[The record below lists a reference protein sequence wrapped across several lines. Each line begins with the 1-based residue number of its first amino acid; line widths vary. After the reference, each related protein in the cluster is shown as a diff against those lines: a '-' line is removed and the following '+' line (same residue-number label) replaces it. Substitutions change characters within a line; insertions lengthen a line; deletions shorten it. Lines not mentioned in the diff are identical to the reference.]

1 MDKKWL
7 TVAEA
12 AEYLRCGE
20 RAIRTHM
27 ANDAI
32 PHTVFAGKALFHV
45 DRLDDWLFSMER
57 GTGETGQVIEAEIPV
72 QADHDHDKVDKL
84 VAELLS
90 DGDGWVARLGTN
102 LQKDLDESGHAS
114 LSAKTYAQLSR
125 WCHPKRLTAR
135 EKWVKPRVHE
145 ISRLLF
151 GRVIDRTQ
159 HPSYDH

>member
-57 GTGETGQVIEAEIPV
+57 GPDNSGQAVEQEIPV
-72 QADHDHDKVDKL
+72 EADHDRHEVNKL

-90 DGDGWVARLGTN
+90 DGDAFVTRLGGN
-102 LQKDLDESGHAS
+102 LQKDLDESDHAS

-125 WCHPKRLTAR
+125 W
-135 EKWVKPRVHE
+135 
-145 ISRLLF
+145 
-151 GRVIDRTQ
+151 
-159 HPSYDH
+159 